1 MNIGLISI
9 NMYTKGLNFACPLH
23 TFAFQQF
30 LLANGVESTI
40 IDYKPVYYGNYDLR
54 HPADF
59 YERLVAHR
67 ERTGNLDGIEV
78 LREKRDG
85 YRALYHERE
94 VRHDKFQAFIDS
106 HYIKTDRCY
115 DSDLLEVEDPGFDC
129 YICVTDVIWKKE
141 PGKGFDRGFF
151 LASKAMEGKKKIAYA
166 ASRGV
171 FFAENEKDERQF
183 FHYVNDIDY
192 IGVREQ
198 SLQEYI
204 EDNTGR
210 EVSMVLDPVMLNDR
224 SLYDGIAQKPPEEGY
239 LFVYYVMEQAA
250 DTLDQAVAYARA
262 HNLKIVEATD
272 RPLPHGRLSHID
284 DIEVIYRYDIGI
296 EEWLGYF
303 KYADVVFTNS
313 FHASCFSILFEKEFY
328 VGSRNGDKVT
338 NVLNQFGLSDRR
350 FNKDTDLLST
360 PATPIDYA
368 VVGKRLAEKRAQS
381 SDFILGAIHALEQQ
395 DHPAY
400 DYRSLKEQI
409 TYPLLYNSRTKG
421 DAVEAHYPADAGTT
435 TRLKSGSLE
444 FEPSHPLVANTGESH
459 FVANE
464 FSRKDHRFTGWNLRV
479 KIDNRW
485 FWYLENGTLA
495 LKDGYRKDV
504 DADRRLFPDKSAIP
518 FIDVGNI
525 TIAVAEAN
533 WKLLPLPRMKKKLKS
548 MLRKLRG

>member
-30 LLANGVESTI
+30 LRDNGVKTTV
-40 IDYKPVYYGNYDLR
+40 IDYKPVYYGNFDLR

-59 YERLVAHR
+59 YERLCEYR
-67 ERTGNLDGIEV
+67 ERIGNLDRIDE
-78 LREKRDG
+78 LRSKRDG

-94 VRHDKFQAFIDS
+94 VRYDKFQKFIDE
-106 HYIKTDRCY
+106 HYVKTDMCY
-115 DSDLLEVEDPGFDC
+115 DSDLLEVRDPGFDC

-141 PGKGFDRGFF
+141 PQKGFDRGFF
-151 LASKAMEGKKKIAYA
+151 LASKTMEGKKKIAYA

-171 FFAENEKDERQF
+171 FFAENERDEDQF
-183 FHYVNDIDY
+183 FDYLSDIDY
-192 IGVREQ
+192 IGVREE
-198 SLQEYI
+198 SLKGYI
-204 EDNTGR
+204 EDHMDR
-210 EVSMVLDPVMLNDR
+210 DVSLVLDPVMLNDR
-224 SLYDGIAQKPPEEGY
+224 SLYDDMAVKPEEEGY
-239 LFVYYVMEQAA
+239 LFVYYVMERAEDTLEQAA
-250 DTLDQAVAYARA
+250 AYARA

-272 RPLPHGRLSHID
+272 RPIPQGKLAKYTDLD
-284 DIEVIYRYDIGI
+284 VTYRYDIGI

-360 PATPIDYA
+360 PAAPIDYA
-368 VVGKRLAEKRAQS
+368 AVGKRLAEKRAQS
-381 SDFILGAIHALEQQ
+381 SDFILGAIRSLEQQ

-444 FEPSHPLVANTGESH
+444 FEPCCPLVANTGESR
-459 FVANE
+459 FATNG
-464 FSRKDHRFTGWNLRV
+464 FSRKDYRFTGWHLRI

-485 FWYLENGTLA
+485 FWYLEDGTLT
-495 LKDGYRKDV
+495 LKDGYRKDS
-504 DADRRLFPDKSAIP
+504 DASRRLFPDKSVIP

-533 WKLLPLPRMKKKLKS
+533 WEPLPLPRIKRKLKS
-548 MLRKLRG
+548 MFRKFRG